1 MKKAVF
7 FDFYNTLV
15 RFDPP
20 REELHAWALA
30 QVGINVSP
38 QALRRALPAADE
50 FYHREALR
58 QPPAQRGP
66 EELKAFYAQYEARV
80 LNGLGIEI
88 SPDLAYQVL
97 SQVRARGWKLR
108 LYPDV
113 LPTLE
118 QLRGRSLKLG
128 VISNVDRDIRPYCQ
142 ELGLDSQFS
151 FLITSAGLGVGKPD
165 PAIFVEA
172 LKRAGVH
179 PFQAIH
185 VGDTYSA
192 DVLGARG
199 AGILGVLIDREDSY
213 PEYQDC
219 PRLKDL
225 SQIVSLL

>member
-66 EELKAFYAQYEARV
+66 EELKAFYAQYEAKV

-88 SPDLAYQVL
+88 SPDLAYELIRLGGRFYENRVARVLMWPNLALQALTTRQPDDAQVEVAL
-97 SQVRARGWKLR
+97 RALQE
-108 LYPDV
+108 V
-113 LPTLE
+113 MAAE
-118 QLRGRSLKLG
+118 G
-128 VISNVDRDIRPYCQ
+128 VQAAQTAQ
-142 ELGLDSQFS
+142 EAAAAMPSEG
-151 FLITSAGLGVGKPD
+151 
-165 PAIFVEA
+165 
-172 LKRAGVH
+172 
-179 PFQAIH
+179 
-185 VGDTYSA
+185 
-192 DVLGARG
+192 
-199 AGILGVLIDREDSY
+199 
-213 PEYQDC
+213 
-219 PRLKDL
+219 
-225 SQIVSLL
+225 